1 MIMMA
6 EIPFTVGKTSTSSY
20 QVYTGT
26 MGYKNMELTWNCISN
41 LEEGRNKEV
50 SMQDLSFMNTTKS

>member
-1 MIMMA
+1 MMA

-41 LEEGRNKEV
+41 LEEGRNKYQCKTCH
-50 SMQDLSFMNTTKS
+50 S